1 MTNAMPEFD
10 LNALL
15 AAESIDPSG
24 VAILRHRPK
33 EPELRKVFPWLIA
46 ERRELFDAFQCAHAP
61 KVEQSLV
68 RANYLASFFGHAA
81 GKALFVGL
89 YRNAGHQAM
98 KRGQILDI
106 PQNREL
112 VSFGMNASVKR
123 EQMLWFDLKPMGIMS
138 DWSGKLVCEW
148 PGGERSWMRW
158 ADRNVLPVH
167 SIAEE
172 SLLVAPMPRW
182 QEIVLDWKELHAL
195 PSSWR
200 AALKQWRGIYYIRD
214 KACGKGYVGSA
225 YGQDNLLGRWLGYAA
240 SGHGGNKLLRGLDAN
255 NFEFSIL
262 QLLAHDAETEEV
274 VAAENTWKLRLHT
287 REPDGLNQN

>member
-1 MTNAMPEFD
+1 MPSLNF
-10 LNALL
+10 NALL
-15 AAESIDPSG
+15 IAEGIDPQG
-24 VAILRHRPK
+24 VVVLRHRPY
-33 EPELRKVFPWLIA
+33 EPSLRKVFPWLIA
-46 ERRELFDAFQCAHAP
+46 ERRELFDAYQRTHGKP
-61 KVEQSLV
+61 VESSV
-68 RANYLASFFGHAA
+68 SRATHIASFFGHQA

-89 YRNAGHQAM
+89 YRVAGSVRITRDDYWAM
-98 KRGQILDI
+98 PEHRTLID
-106 PQNREL
+106 
-112 VSFGMNASVKR
+112 FGMAGLTKR
-123 EQMLWFDLKPMGIMS
+123 DECLLFDLQPLAAMS
-138 DWSGKLVCEW
+138 EWSGRLVCGW
-148 PGGERSWMRW
+148 PDPERAWRRW
-158 ADRNVLPVH
+158 AGNNEFPVQ

-195 PSSWR
+195 PTSWQ
-200 AALKQWRGIYYIRD
+200 AALRQWRGIYYIRD
-214 KACGKGYVGSA
+214 KASGKGYVGSA

-255 NFEFSIL
+255 GFEFSIL